1 MCVCVRER
9 DAKTDRIKIERRE
22 KEGERECRVRDRDK
36 KIERKEIHKDTERI
50 IIILYLLIQALS
62 NFSPF

>member
-9 DAKTDRIKIERRE
+9 DAKTDRIKRERRE
-22 KEGERECRVRDRDK
+22 KEGEREDRVRDRDK